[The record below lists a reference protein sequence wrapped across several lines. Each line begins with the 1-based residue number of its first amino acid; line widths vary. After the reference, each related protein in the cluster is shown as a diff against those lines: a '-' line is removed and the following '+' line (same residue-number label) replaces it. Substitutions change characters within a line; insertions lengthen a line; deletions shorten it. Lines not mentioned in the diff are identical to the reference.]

1 MKKVRIGIDVG
12 GTFTHAVAIDNKTLE
27 IIAYGVTP
35 TTHNAKEGVS
45 AGVVKVFE
53 DIKTKL
59 DDSCEI
65 IFIAH
70 STTQATN
77 ALLEGDVAKVG
88 IIATGHG
95 AEGIKVKMD
104 ADIPPIEVAPQKYID
119 SSFFFIDSEENFDNN
134 VEKSLDE
141 ATKNN
146 CECIV
151 ASAPFSVDD
160 PSKEIFIKEHALQK
174 GFQSC
179 GTHEMSGLYGLRA
192 RTKTAVI
199 NASILPKMVETANM
213 TEKGLAEN
221 NDKLN
226 LTVMRSDGGVMSI
239 DEMRKRPLLTL
250 LSGPA
255 AGIAAAL
262 AYVRAT
268 DAIFLETGG
277 TSTDITAIKSG
288 RSMIRSAVIGGHTTY
303 MKTLDCRTVG
313 IAGGSMIKIKNTKI
327 DSVGPRSAH
336 IAGLPYLSFTPI
348 EKLGNNLKPILIKP
362 LKNDT
367 DEYLALE
374 NENGEKFAVTL
385 TCAANL
391 LGFVTETDYAFG
403 NIDSIKKGFK
413 SLEKFFGDNSENI
426 ASDIMKKAS
435 KPVCDVVS
443 ELLKDYNFEGRK
455 VILIGGGGGTSAVT
469 PYVAKSMKMDYKTS
483 EHSEVISAI
492 GAAMAMIRETVEKNI
507 FNPTP
512 KDIEE
517 VKKSAQEAVI
527 KMGAVP
533 ETVDVLVEVDSQKN
547 VVRATASGSIEFQSK
562 DLAQDLKPEEID
574 KNVKKYFGTK
584 NISSKYLT
592 GNDFFRIYKIT
603 KISKVFFGLFT
614 TKTNLIAIS
623 DMKGTIRQ
631 QIPNG
636 KFYQTDK
643 KSSSEQI
650 KNILEQNRE
659 YGDAGAVTK
668 GIFVIA
674 KHKIF
679 DYTSIGAEDRIL
691 SMANKELEEIS
702 DEENVF
708 VIAL

>member
-35 TTHNAKEGVS
+35 TTHSAKEGVS

-53 DIKTKL
+53 DIKKKL

-77 ALLEGDVAKVG
+77 ALLEGDVSKVG

-95 AEGIKVKMD
+95 AEGIKAKMD
-104 ADIPPIEVAPQKYID
+104 ADIPPIEVSPQKYID
-119 SSFFFIDSEENFDNN
+119 SSFFFIDSEENF
-134 VEKSLDE
+134 EKDVDKALE
-141 ATKNN
+141 QCKKNE
-146 CECIV
+146 CESIV

-160 PSKEIFIKEHALQK
+160 PSKEIFIKEHALPK
-174 GFQSC
+174 GFQAC

-213 TEKGLAEN
+213 TEKGLAKDN
-221 NDKLN
+221 KNLN
-226 LTVMRSDGGVMSI
+226 LMVMRSDGGVMSI

-313 IAGGSMIKIKNTKI
+313 IAGGSMVKIKNNKI
-327 DSVGPRSAH
+327 ESVGPRSAH
-336 IAGLPYLSFTPI
+336 IAGLPYLAFTPI
-348 EKLGNNLKPILIKP
+348 EKLGDNLKPVFIKP
-362 LKNDT
+362 LENDT

-374 NENGEKFAVTL
+374 NENGEKFAITL
-385 TCAANL
+385 TCASNL
-391 LGFVTETDYAFG
+391 LGYVTEKDYAFG

-413 SLEKFFGDNSENI
+413 SLEKFFNNTSENI
-426 ASDIMKKAS
+426 ALDIMKKAS

-469 PYVAKSMKMDYKTS
+469 PFVAKTMKMEYKTS
-483 EHSEVISAI
+483 EHSEVVSAI
-492 GAAMAMIRETVEKNI
+492 GAGMAMIRETVEKNI

-512 KDIEE
+512 KDIED

-533 ETVDVLVEVDSQKN
+533 ESIDVLVEVDSQKN
-547 VVRATASGSIEFQSK
+547 IVRATASGSIEFQSR
-562 DLAQDLKPEEID
+562 DLAKDLKPEEID
-574 KNVKKYFGTK
+574 EAVKKYFGTE
-584 NISSKYLT
+584 NISLEFLT

-603 KISKVFFGLFT
+603 KTEKVFFGLFN
-614 TKTNLIAIS
+614 TKKNLIAIS

-636 KFYQTDK
+636 NFYEIDK
-643 KSSSEQI
+643 KIASHKI
-650 KNILEQNRE
+650 KEILEKHRE
-659 YGDAGAVTK
+659 YGDAGAITK
-668 GIFVIA
+668 GIFVVA

-679 DYTSIGAEDRIL
+679 DYTATGSEEGIL
-691 SMANKELEEIS
+691 SMANKELEDIS
-702 DEENVF
+702 DEEKIF

>member
-27 IIAYGVTP
+27 IIAYAVTP

-45 AGVVKVFE
+45 AGVVEVFD
-53 DIKTKL
+53 DIKAKL
-59 DDSCEI
+59 DKSCEI

-95 AEGIKVKMD
+95 AEGLKVKID
-104 ADIPPIEVAPQKYID
+104 ADIPQIEVSPKKYIS
-119 SSFFFIDSEENFDNN
+119 SSFFFVDSEENFKND
-134 VEKSLDE
+134 VVKSLEDCK
-141 ATKNN
+141 KNN
-146 CECIV
+146 CDCIV
-151 ASAPFSVDD
+151 AAAPFSVDD
-160 PSKEIFIKEHALQK
+160 PTKEILIKEQASIK

-213 TEKGLAEN
+213 TEKGLAKGN
-221 NDKLN
+221 NSN
-226 LTVMRSDGGVMSI
+226 LMVMRSDGGVMSI

-288 RSMIRSAVIGGHTTY
+288 RSMIRSAVIGGHITY

-313 IAGGSMIKIKNTKI
+313 IAGGSMVKVKNNKIE
-327 DSVGPRSAH
+327 SVGPRSAH
-336 IAGLPYLSFTPI
+336 IAGLPYLAFTSI

-362 LKNDT
+362 LDNDS

-374 NENGEKFAVTL
+374 NEKGDKFAITL
-385 TCAANL
+385 TCASNL
-391 LGFVTETDYAFG
+391 LGYVTEKDYAFG
-403 NIDSIKKGFK
+403 NLDSIKKGFK
-413 SLEKFFGDNSENI
+413 SLEKFFNKTSENI
-426 ASDIMKKAS
+426 AHDIMKKAS
-435 KPVCDVVS
+435 KPVCDVVT
-443 ELLKDYNFEGRK
+443 ELLKDYDFEGRK
-455 VILIGGGGGTSAVT
+455 VILIGGGGGTSAVV
-469 PYVAKSMKMDYKTS
+469 PYVAETMKMEYKTS
-483 EHSEVISAI
+483 EHSEVVSAI

-512 KDIEE
+512 KDIED
-517 VKKSAQEAVI
+517 VKKSAQDAVI

-533 ETVDVLVEVDSQKN
+533 ESVDVLVEVDSQKN
-547 VVRATASGSIEFQSK
+547 IVRAVASGSIEFQSR

-574 KNVKKYFGTK
+574 ETVKKYFGTE
-584 NISSKYLT
+584 NISSELLFK
-592 GNDFFRIYKIT
+592 NDFYRIYKIT
-603 KISKVFFGLFT
+603 KISKVFFGLFSA
-614 TKTNLIAIS
+614 KKILIAIVDS
-623 DMKGTIRQ
+623 KGTIRQ

-636 KFYQTDK
+636 SFYETDK
-643 KSSSEQI
+643 KTASNKITE
-650 KNILEQNRE
+650 ILEKHRE
-659 YGDAGAVTK
+659 YGDAGAITK
-668 GIFVIA
+668 GIFVVV

-679 DYTSIGAEDRIL
+679 DYSSIGAEDRIL
-691 SMANKELEEIS
+691 SMVNKELEEFS
-702 DEENVF
+702 DEEKIS